1 MHWLAAW
8 GYLPIDFGV
17 SIGSLENVTQRTIIK
32 NNLSGNHI
40 RILFSNKYGK
50 KPLTLNRVTAGQY
63 EESDECV
70 TRIISVT
77 SDKKECI
84 TLYPG
89 EERYSD
95 AIEWSISGGTD
106 IVLSVYIAEQTDIS
120 SVCQTW
126 AAQSWHTVYA
136 QEKDATQDYGFT
148 GAACTVQF
156 PFLDLDANKANVMI
170 GISQVEIDTACA
182 VREFA
187 LFGDS
192 ITHMSYFS
200 DSFMQQ
206 MHAKYPGTLT
216 VLNRGIG
223 GNRLLHDATWID
235 EMPGNGHCFGM
246 AGESRFEPDL
256 FQYDH
261 PNDILFLE
269 GINDLMHPYQFAHTN
284 EIVSAEQLQKSV
296 EILCHI
302 AHAHDSRIYIG
313 TIMPF
318 RIDAQ
323 NDVFSEAEAERKKYN
338 QWVRMQTAADNFID
352 FAAAVEDTAR
362 PDYMWSTLHK
372 GDGLHPGVLG
382 GKIMAETLI
391 NKLGL

>member
-32 NNLSGNHI
+32 NNLSGKHI

-50 KPLTLNRVTAGQY
+50 TPLTLNHVTVGRFADNCITQIT
-63 EESDECV
+63 D
-70 TRIISVT
+70 IT
-77 SDKKECI
+77 SDKKECV

-95 AIEWSISGGTD
+95 AIAWNIAAGTD
-106 IVLSVYIAEQTDIS
+106 IVLSVYIAEKTDVS

-126 AAQSWHTVYA
+126 AAQSWHTVYT
-136 QEKDATQDYGFT
+136 QKTDATQDSEFT
-148 GAACTVQF
+148 GAACTEQF

-206 MHAKYPGTLT
+206 MHAKYPDTLT

-362 PDYMWSTLHK
+362 PDYMCSTLHI